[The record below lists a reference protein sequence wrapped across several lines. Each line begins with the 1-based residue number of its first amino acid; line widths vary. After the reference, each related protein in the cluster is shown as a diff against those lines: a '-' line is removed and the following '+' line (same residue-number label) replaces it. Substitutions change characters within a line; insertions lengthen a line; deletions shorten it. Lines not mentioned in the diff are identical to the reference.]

1 MAAGSLVA
9 GVDASTQATK
19 VVVVDPASGRVL
31 ATGRAR
37 HTVSGTG
44 GARETDPRQWWRA
57 LRTAL
62 AATGLARDI
71 GAIAIGGQ
79 QHGLVVLDALGR
91 PLRKA
96 MLWNDTRSADDA
108 RRLVRL
114 LGAGTWAARVGSR
127 PVASFTVTK
136 WAWLRRVEPDVA
148 RATAAIRLPHD
159 YLTELLTGRGVTD
172 RGDASGT
179 GWYSTADERYAED
192 ILGAPGVELQAELL
206 PAVLGPREVAGE
218 VRGKA
223 ARELGLRDGVVVG
236 PGTGDNAAAAM
247 GLGLGVGQAALSLGT
262 SGTVFAVSARRP
274 DDASGT
280 VAGFADAGGRFLPLA
295 ATLNCTLAVDRM
307 ASLLRLRREDV
318 EPAGRRGRAA
328 LLRRRTDTGPAS
340 RGRHAHRA
348 ARRHDAAT
356 DADGQL
362 RGRGCLAHRCP
373 RRGGR
378 AMRRRRP
385 GGAADG
391 GRRWRPRSG
400 VARGHRSVVGSRAAH
415 PRRTGAGGTGGGGA
429 GGGGLARGGTG
440 AVARRWDTSAGTRIA
455 AVPRDE
461 ERLARIRAVLGAVTR
476 APAFSRPDA

>member
-9 GVDASTQATK
+9 GVDASTQGTK
-19 VVVVDPASGRVL
+19 VVIVDPVSGRLL

-37 HTVSGTG
+37 HSVSGTG
-44 GARETDPRQWWRA
+44 GARERHPRQWWRA
-57 LRTAL
+57 LRSAL
-62 AATGLARDI
+62 AATGLAADV

-79 QHGLVVLDALGR
+79 QHGLVVLDARGR

-96 MLWNDTRSADDA
+96 MLWNDTRSAEDA
-108 RRLVRL
+108 RRLVAL

-136 WAWLRRVEPDVA
+136 SAWLRRVEPDIA
-148 RATAAIRLPHD
+148 AATAAVRLPHD

-192 ILGAPGVELQAELL
+192 ILGMPGVELRAALL
-206 PAVLGPREVAGE
+206 PNVLGPREVAGE
-218 VRGKA
+218 VRGRV
-223 ARELGLRDGVVVG
+223 ARELGLREGVVVG

-280 VAGFADAGGRFLPLA
+280 VAGFADADGRFLPLA

-318 EPAGRRGRAA
+318 APAGAVVVLPYFGGE
-328 LLRRRTDTGPAS
+328 RTPDLP
-340 RGRHAHRA
+340 HA
-348 ARRHDAAT
+348 AAT
-356 DADGQL
+356 LTGLRPDTTPQQL
-362 RGRGCLAHRCP
+362 LMATYE
-373 RRGGR
+373 
-378 AMRRRRP
+378 
-385 GGAADG
+385 GAAASLIDALDAVGEQSG
-391 GRRWRPRSG
+391 GGDP
-400 VARGHRSVVGSRAAH
+400 AAPLMVV
-415 PRRTGAGGTGGGGA
+415 GGGA
-429 GGGGLARGGTG
+429 RGQVWRDVIARLSGRELLVPDAQELVALGAAVQANAVWRG
-440 AVARRWDTSAGTRIA
+440 EDPVAVARRWATSAGTRIE

-461 ERLARIRAVLGAVTR
+461 ARLARIRSVLGAVRR